1 MKLYHGTN
9 CSIKDIDLKICRPYK
24 DFGRGFYL
32 TEIRQQAEEW
42 AFKISERFGNK
53 PKIIEYEYTL
63 DSNLGLNVLIFE
75 KPCIEWAYFIMNNR
89 NSNLSEK
96 FGNLDNRG
104 CQYDIVEGPVGN
116 DDIAVTLNQFT
127 QGLLDENLLVKQLE
141 YKKLNHQISFHT
153 KISLTNLTKVG
164 EYGL

>member
-9 CSIKDIDLKICRPYK
+9 CSIKDIDLTKCRPYK

-32 TEIRQQAEEW
+32 TEIKQQAEEW
-42 AFKISERFGNK
+42 ALKISERFGNK
-53 PKIIEYEYTL
+53 PKIIEYEYL
-63 DSNLGLNVLIFE
+63 LNSNLGLNILTFE

-89 NSNLSEK
+89 NSNLSEV
-96 FGNLDNRG
+96 FGNLDNRS

-116 DDIAVTLNQFT
+116 DDIAVTLNQFI

>member
-9 CSIKDIDLKICRPYK
+9 CSIKDIDLTKCRPYK

-32 TEIRQQAEEW
+32 TEIKQQAEEW
-42 AFKISERFGNK
+42 ALKISERFGNK
-53 PKIIEYEYTL
+53 PKIIEYEYIL
-63 DSNLGLNVLIFE
+63 NSNLGLNVLTFE

-89 NSNLSEK
+89 NSKLNEV
-96 FGNLDNRG
+96 FGNLDNRN

-116 DDIAVTLNQFT
+116 DDIAVTLNQFI